1 MTKITAY
8 VNYNGNC
15 EEAFNFYANIFE
27 GSSLSFDR
35 FSSMPNADQ
44 MPESDQNKIMHAALT
59 LGNQGLI
66 MGSDIVQGMSGEVV
80 FGNNFGLTL
89 QPDSEAETIRLFN
102 ALSAGGTVTMPLEKT
117 FWNATF
123 GMFVDKFGINWMVN
137 YDHAQA

>member
-1 MTKITAY
+1 MTTITAY

-59 LGNQGLI
+59 LGNRGLI
-66 MGSDIVQGMSGEVV
+66 MGSDVVQGMSGEVV

-89 QPDSEAETIRLFN
+89 QPDSEEEAIQLFN

-123 GMFVDKFGINWMVN
+123 GMFIDKFGINWMVN
-137 YDHAQA
+137 YDHPQV

>member
-1 MTKITAY
+1 MTTITAY
-8 VNYNGNC
+8 VNYNGTC
-15 EEAFNFYANIFE
+15 EEAFNFYASIFT
-27 GSSLSFDR
+27 GSSLNFDR

-66 MGSDIVQGMSGEVV
+66 MGSDVVQGMSGEVV

-89 QPDSEAETIRLFN
+89 QPDSEAEAIRLFN

>member
-1 MTKITAY
+1 MTTITAY
-8 VNYNGNC
+8 VNYNGTC
-15 EEAFNFYANIFE
+15 EEAFNFYASIFT
-27 GSSLSFDR
+27 GSSLNFDR

>member
-1 MTKITAY
+1 MTTITAY
-8 VNYNGNC
+8 VNYNGTC
-15 EEAFNFYANIFE
+15 EEAFNFYASIFT

-59 LGNQGLI
+59 LENQGLI
-66 MGSDIVQGMSGEVV
+66 MGSDVVQGMSGEVT

-89 QPDSEAETIRLFN
+89 QPDNEEEATRLFN

-123 GMFVDKFGINWMVN
+123 GMFIDKFGINWMVN
-137 YDHAQA
+137 YDHA

>member
-1 MTKITAY
+1 MTAITAY

-15 EEAFNFYANIFE
+15 EEAFNFYATVFE
-27 GSSLSFDR
+27 GSSLNFDR

-44 MPESDQNKIMHAALT
+44 MPQSDQNKIMHAALT

-66 MGSDIVQGMSGEVV
+66 MGSDVLQGMGGEVV

-102 ALSAGGTVTMPLEKT
+102 ALSAGGNVTMPLEKT

-123 GMFVDKFGINWMVN
+123 GMFTDKFGINWMIN
-137 YDHAQA
+137 YDHGQA

>member
-1 MTKITAY
+1 MTTITAY
-8 VNYNGNC
+8 VNYNGTC
-15 EEAFNFYANIFE
+15 EEAFNFYANIFT

-44 MPESDQNKIMHAALT
+44 MPESDRNKIMHAALT

-66 MGSDIVQGMSGEVV
+66 MGSDVLQGNDDVT

-89 QPDSEAETIRLFN
+89 QPDSEAEAIRLFN

-123 GMFVDKFGINWMVN
+123 GMFIDKFGINWMVN
-137 YDHAQA
+137 YDHA

>member
-1 MTKITAY
+1 MTTITAY
-8 VNYNGNC
+8 VNYDGNC
-15 EEAFNFYANIFE
+15 EEAFNFYANVFE

-44 MPESDQNKIMHAALT
+44 MSEGDQNKITHAALS

-66 MGSDIVQGMSGEVV
+66 TGSDVVQGMSGEVT

-89 QPDSEAETIRLFN
+89 QPDSEAEAIRLFN

-123 GMFVDKFGINWMVN
+123 GMFIDKFGINWMVN
-137 YDHAQA
+137 YDHA

>member
-1 MTKITAY
+1 MTTITAY
-8 VNYNGNC
+8 VNYNGTC
-15 EEAFNFYANIFE
+15 EEAFNFYASIFT
-27 GSSLSFDR
+27 GSSLNFDR

-66 MGSDIVQGMSGEVV
+66 MGSDVVQGMSGEVV

-89 QPDSEAETIRLFN
+89 QPDSEAEAIRLFN

-123 GMFVDKFGINWMVN
+123 GMFIDKFGINWMVN
-137 YDHAQA
+137 YDHA

>member
-1 MTKITAY
+1 MTTITAY

-35 FSSMPNADQ
+35 FSSMPDADQ

-59 LGNQGLI
+59 LGNRGLI
-66 MGSDIVQGMSGEVV
+66 MGSDVVQGMSGEVV

-89 QPDSEAETIRLFN
+89 QPDSEEEAIRLFN

-123 GMFVDKFGINWMVN
+123 GMFIDKFGINWMVN
-137 YDHAQA
+137 YDHPQV

>member
-1 MTKITAY
+1 MTTITAY
-8 VNYNGNC
+8 VNYDGNC
-15 EEAFNFYANIFE
+15 EEAFNFYANVFE

-59 LGNQGLI
+59 LENQGLI
-66 MGSDIVQGMSGEVV
+66 MGSDVVQGMSGEVT

-89 QPDSEAETIRLFN
+89 QPDSEAEAIRLFN

-123 GMFVDKFGINWMVN
+123 GMFIDKFGINWMVN
-137 YDHAQA
+137 YDHA

>member
-1 MTKITAY
+1 MTTITAY
-8 VNYNGNC
+8 VNYNGTC
-15 EEAFNFYANIFE
+15 EEAFNFYASIFT

-44 MPESDQNKIMHAALT
+44 MSESDQNKIMHAALT

-66 MGSDIVQGMSGEVV
+66 MGSDVVQGMSGEVT

-89 QPDSEAETIRLFN
+89 QPDSEAEAIRLFN

-123 GMFVDKFGINWMVN
+123 GMFIDKFGINWMVN
-137 YDHAQA
+137 YDHA

>member
-1 MTKITAY
+1 MTTITAY
-8 VNYNGNC
+8 VNYNGTC
-15 EEAFNFYANIFE
+15 EEAFNFYASIFT

-66 MGSDIVQGMSGEVV
+66 MGSDVVQGMSGEVV

-89 QPDSEAETIRLFN
+89 QPDSEAEAIRLFN

-123 GMFVDKFGINWMVN
+123 GMFIDKFGINWMVN
-137 YDHAQA
+137 YDHA

>member
-59 LGNQGLI
+59 LENQGLI
-66 MGSDIVQGMSGEVV
+66 MGSDVVQGMSGEVT